1 MSDKRKAEDMQKR
14 VKNMRRNVLIY
25 LGKITDHGL
34 SRQRVDAINKQ
45 VKKLIKD
52 GIVDISLFE

>member
-1 MSDKRKAEDMQKR
+1 MTEKRKAEDMKKR
-14 VKNMRRNVLIY
+14 VATLKRNILIY

-34 SRQRVDAINKQ
+34 TRQRVDAINKQ